1 MSWGYIPRLVWNTVT
16 ERGSSCLK
24 CYVWSSYSTSVSD
37 YQPTKHIMFLEKRK
51 SQSLIKLNSQ
61 LASSSD
67 AMCQSGSLPCINT
80 ETLLFSSKIKVDGMR
95 NCNPNFFNGRWMFDE
110 DKDPLTER
118 VETII
123 KISNRNK
130 LIEQE
135 QVKQM
140 GVFQC
145 ILKFF
150 GILFTIL
157 RLVIE
162 FYQLK

>member
-1 MSWGYIPRLVWNTVT
+1 MI
-16 ERGSSCLK
+16 E
-24 CYVWSSYSTSVSD
+24 
-37 YQPTKHIMFLEKRK
+37 
-51 SQSLIKLNSQ
+51 
-61 LASSSD
+61 
-67 AMCQSGSLPCINT
+67 
-80 ETLLFSSKIKVDGMR
+80 
-95 NCNPNFFNGRWMFDE
+95 E